1 MKGLFHFIG
10 KCFQAIWKLLSFTR
24 QLVLNL
30 FFLIFIGVIAFAFL
44 DSTPPSTEDKVVEPK
59 ALILDLSGP
68 IVEESKFRE
77 PLERITSDVLG
88 SQKSQEN
95 VLFDIVDTI
104 RFAAHDN
111 NVSGLVL
118 HLKEMN
124 ETSLTKLRYIAK
136 AINTFKAAGKPVYA
150 IGDYYNQSQYYLASY
165 ADKVFMAPDGTVLL
179 RGYGAYTLY
188 YKDLLEKLNV
198 STHVFRV
205 GTYKSAVEP
214 YLRND
219 MSDAAKESASA
230 WLTQLWD
237 AYLDDVATNRQIDP
251 KTLTMPMDQFIA
263 KLKSVNGDLS
273 QMTVELG
280 LVDKLATRQ
289 EVRKDLIE
297 QFGSNGY
304 DSFKQI
310 SYYDYLPQVQPTV
323 IPDAQDIAVVVASGA
338 IMDGTQRQGTVGGD
352 STASLLRQARGD
364 DKVKAV
370 VLRVDSPGGSAFAS
384 EVIRNEIDALKEAGK
399 PVVVSMSSVAASGGY
414 WISASADKIIAQP
427 TTITGSIG
435 IFGILTT
442 FEKGLEKMGIHSD
455 GISTSP
461 FNGVGITR
469 PLNDDVAQVMQLGI
483 EHGYHRF
490 IKLVS
495 DHRNLSLE
503 AVDKV
508 AQGRVWTGKDALKH
522 GLVDQLGDFDDAVQ
536 AAAQLANM
544 ESYNLYWVKEPLTPM
559 EQFLEELSMNLNASV
574 RTELF
579 SFAPEALQP
588 TINKV
593 ATDINTLN
601 NFNDPKGQY
610 LFCLNCSNL

>member
-10 KCFQAIWKLLSFTR
+10 KCFQAVWKLLSFTR
-24 QLVLNL
+24 QLALNL
-30 FFLIFIGVIAFAFL
+30 FFLAFVGFIAFTFL
-44 DSTPPSTEDKVVEPK
+44 SSDESSVETQQVEKK
-59 ALILDLSGP
+59 ALILDLAGP

-77 PLERITSDVLG
+77 PLERVTSDLLG

-104 RFAAHDN
+104 RFAATDD

-188 YKDLLEKLNV
+188 YKDLLENLNV

-219 MSDAAKESASA
+219 MSDAAKESTSV

-237 AYLDDVATNRQIDP
+237 AYLDDVTTNRQIDA

-263 KLKSVNGDLS
+263 KLKTLNGDLS
-273 QMTVELG
+273 QMTIELG

-289 EVRKDLIE
+289 EVRTDMIAE
-297 QFGSNGY
+297 FGSNGY
-304 DSFKQI
+304 DSFKQV
-310 SYYDYLPQVQPTV
+310 SYYDYRSQVRPTI
-323 IPDAQDIAVVVASGA
+323 IPDAQDIAIVVASGP

-352 STASLLRQARGD
+352 STAALLRQARGD

-384 EVIRNEIDALKEAGK
+384 EVIRNEVDALKEAGK
-399 PVVVSMSSVAASGGY
+399 PVVISMSSVAASGGY

-461 FNGVGITR
+461 FNGVGLTR

-495 DHRNLSLE
+495 DHRDMSLE
-503 AVDKV
+503 AVDKA
-508 AQGRVWTGKDALKH
+508 AQGRVWTGKDALEY

-544 ESYNLYWVKEPLTPM
+544 ELYNLYWVKEPLSPM
-559 EQFLEELSMNLNASV
+559 DQFLEELSMSFNANIK
-574 RTELF
+574 TALF
-579 SFAPEALQP
+579 SLAPEALQP
-588 TINKV
+588 TISKV
-593 ATDINTLN
+593 ATDINMLN

>member
-1 MKGLFHFIG
+1 MKGLFHFIS

-30 FFLIFIGVIAFAFL
+30 FFLAFIGVIAFTFL
-44 DSTPPSTEDKVVEPK
+44 STDDIQQDQTVEKK

-77 PLERITSDVLG
+77 PLERVTADLLG
-88 SQKSQEN
+88 SQRSQEN

-104 RFAAHDN
+104 RYAAKDD

-136 AINTFKAAGKPVYA
+136 AINTFKASGKPVYA

-165 ADKVFMAPDGTVLL
+165 ADKIFMAPDGAVLL

-219 MSDAAKESASA
+219 MSDAAKESTSA

-237 AYLDDVATNRQIDP
+237 AYLGDVSTNRQIDA

-263 KLKSVNGDLS
+263 KLTALNGDLS

-289 EVRKDLIE
+289 EVRKDLITE
-297 QFGSNGY
+297 FGSNGY

-310 SYYDYLPQVQPTV
+310 SYYDYLPQVHPSI
-323 IPDAQDIAVVVASGA
+323 IPDAKDIAVVVASGA

-352 STASLLRQARGD
+352 STAALLRQARD
-364 DKVKAV
+364 DDNVKAV

-384 EVIRNEIDALKEAGK
+384 EIIRNEVDALQEAGK
-399 PVVVSMSSVAASGGY
+399 PVVISMSSVAASGGY

-461 FNGVGITR
+461 FNGIGLTR
-469 PLNDDVAQVMQLGI
+469 PLDKDVAQVMQLGI
-483 EHGYHRF
+483 EHGYYRF

-495 DHRNLSLE
+495 DHRDMPLD
-503 AVDKV
+503 AVDNV
-508 AQGRVWTGKDALKH
+508 AQGRVWTGKDALEH

-536 AAAQLANM
+536 AAAELANM
-544 ESYNLYWVKEPLTPM
+544 DAYNLYWVKEPLTPM
-559 EQFLEELSMNLNASV
+559 EQFLEELSMSLNVSV
-574 RTELF
+574 KAELF
-579 SFAPEALQP
+579 SLAPEALQP
-588 TINKV
+588 AISKV
-593 ATDINTLN
+593 ATDINMLN

>member
-1 MKGLFHFIG
+1 MKGLFHFIS

-30 FFLIFIGVIAFAFL
+30 FFLAFIGVIAFTFL
-44 DSTPPSTEDKVVEPK
+44 STDDIQQDQTVEKK

-77 PLERITSDVLG
+77 PLERVTADLLG
-88 SQKSQEN
+88 SQRSQEN

-104 RFAAHDN
+104 RYAAKDD

-136 AINTFKAAGKPVYA
+136 AINTFKASGKPVYA

-165 ADKVFMAPDGTVLL
+165 ADKIFMAPDGAVLL

-219 MSDAAKESASA
+219 MSDAAKASTSA

-237 AYLDDVATNRQIDP
+237 AYLGDVSTNRQIDA

-263 KLKSVNGDLS
+263 KLTALNGDLS

-289 EVRKDLIE
+289 EVRKDLITE
-297 QFGSNGY
+297 FGSNGY

-310 SYYDYLPQVQPTV
+310 SYYDYLPQVHPSI
-323 IPDAQDIAVVVASGA
+323 IPDAKDIAVVVASGA

-352 STASLLRQARGD
+352 STAALLRQARD
-364 DKVKAV
+364 DDNVKAV

-384 EVIRNEIDALKEAGK
+384 EIIRNEVDALQEAGK
-399 PVVVSMSSVAASGGY
+399 PVVISMSSVAASGGY

-461 FNGVGITR
+461 FNGIGLTR
-469 PLNDDVAQVMQLGI
+469 PLDKDVAQVMQLGI
-483 EHGYHRF
+483 EHGYYRF

-495 DHRNLSLE
+495 DHRDMSLD
-503 AVDKV
+503 AVDNV
-508 AQGRVWTGKDALKH
+508 AQGRVWTGKDALEH
-522 GLVDQLGDFDDAVQ
+522 GLIDQLGDFDDAVQ
-536 AAAQLANM
+536 AAAELANM
-544 ESYNLYWVKEPLTPM
+544 DAYNLFWVKEPLTPM
-559 EQFLEELSMNLNASV
+559 EQFLEELSMSLNVSV
-574 RTELF
+574 KAELF
-579 SFAPEALQP
+579 SLAPEALQP
-588 TINKV
+588 AISKV
-593 ATDINTLN
+593 ATDINMLN

>member
-1 MKGLFHFIG
+1 MKGLFHFIS

-30 FFLIFIGVIAFAFL
+30 FFLAFIGVIAFTFL
-44 DSTPPSTEDKVVEPK
+44 STDDIQQDQTVEKK

-77 PLERITSDVLG
+77 PLERVTADLLG
-88 SQKSQEN
+88 SQRSQEN

-104 RFAAHDN
+104 RYAAKDD

-136 AINTFKAAGKPVYA
+136 AINTFKASGKPVYA

-165 ADKVFMAPDGTVLL
+165 ADKIFMAPDGAVLL

-219 MSDAAKESASA
+219 MSDAAKESTSA

-237 AYLDDVATNRQIDP
+237 AYLGDVSTNRQIDA

-263 KLKSVNGDLS
+263 KLTALNGDLS

-289 EVRKDLIE
+289 EVRKDLITE
-297 QFGSNGY
+297 FGSNGY

-310 SYYDYLPQVQPTV
+310 SYYDYLPQVHPSI
-323 IPDAQDIAVVVASGA
+323 IPDAKDIAVVVASGA

-352 STASLLRQARGD
+352 STAALLRQARD
-364 DKVKAV
+364 DDNVKAV

-384 EVIRNEIDALKEAGK
+384 EIIRNEVDALQEAGK
-399 PVVVSMSSVAASGGY
+399 PVVISMSSVAASGGY

-461 FNGVGITR
+461 FNGIGLTR
-469 PLNDDVAQVMQLGI
+469 PLDKDVAQVMQLGI
-483 EHGYHRF
+483 EHGYYRF

-495 DHRNLSLE
+495 DHRDMSLD
-503 AVDKV
+503 AVDNV
-508 AQGRVWTGKDALKH
+508 AQGRVWTGKDALEH
-522 GLVDQLGDFDDAVQ
+522 GLIDQLGDFDDAVQ
-536 AAAQLANM
+536 AAAELANM
-544 ESYNLYWVKEPLTPM
+544 DAYNLYWVKEPLTPM
-559 EQFLEELSMNLNASV
+559 EQFLEELSMSLNVSV
-574 RTELF
+574 KAELF
-579 SFAPEALQP
+579 SLAPEALQP
-588 TINKV
+588 AISKV
-593 ATDINTLN
+593 ATDINMLN

>member
-1 MKGLFHFIG
+1 MKGLFHFIS

-30 FFLIFIGVIAFAFL
+30 FFLAFIGVIAFTFL
-44 DSTPPSTEDKVVEPK
+44 STDDIQQDQTVEKK
-59 ALILDLSGP
+59 ALILNLSGP

-77 PLERITSDVLG
+77 PLERVTADLLG
-88 SQKSQEN
+88 SQRSQEN

-104 RFAAHDN
+104 RYAAKDD

-136 AINTFKAAGKPVYA
+136 AINTFKASGKPVYA

-165 ADKVFMAPDGTVLL
+165 ADKIFMAPDGAVLL

-219 MSDAAKESASA
+219 MSDAAKESTSA

-237 AYLDDVATNRQIDP
+237 AYLGDVSTNRQIDA
-251 KTLTMPMDQFIA
+251 KTLTMPMDHFIA
-263 KLKSVNGDLS
+263 KLTALNGDLS

-289 EVRKDLIE
+289 EVRKDLITE
-297 QFGSNGY
+297 FGSNGY

-310 SYYDYLPQVQPTV
+310 SYYDYLPQVHPSI
-323 IPDAQDIAVVVASGA
+323 IPDAKDIAVVVASGA

-352 STASLLRQARGD
+352 STAALLRQARD
-364 DKVKAV
+364 DDNVKAV

-384 EVIRNEIDALKEAGK
+384 EIIRNEVDALQEAGK
-399 PVVVSMSSVAASGGY
+399 PVVISMSSVAASGGY

-461 FNGVGITR
+461 FNGIGLTR
-469 PLNDDVAQVMQLGI
+469 PLDKDVAQVMQLGI
-483 EHGYHRF
+483 EHGYYRF

-495 DHRNLSLE
+495 DHRDMSLD
-503 AVDKV
+503 AVDNV
-508 AQGRVWTGKDALKH
+508 AQGRVWTGKDALEH

-536 AAAQLANM
+536 AAAELANM
-544 ESYNLYWVKEPLTPM
+544 DAYNLYWVKEPLTPM
-559 EQFLEELSMNLNASV
+559 EQFLEELSMSLNVSV
-574 RTELF
+574 KAELF
-579 SFAPEALQP
+579 SLAPEALQP
-588 TINKV
+588 AISKV
-593 ATDINTLN
+593 ATDINMLN

>member
-1 MKGLFHFIG
+1 MKGLFHFIS

-24 QLVLNL
+24 QLILNL
-30 FFLIFIGVIAFAFL
+30 FFLAFIGVIAFTFL
-44 DSTPPSTEDKVVEPK
+44 STDDIQQDQTVEKK

-77 PLERITSDVLG
+77 PLERVTADLLG
-88 SQKSQEN
+88 SQRSQEN

-104 RFAAHDN
+104 RYAAKDD

-136 AINTFKAAGKPVYA
+136 AINTFKASGKPVYA

-165 ADKVFMAPDGTVLL
+165 ADKIFMAPDGAVLL

-219 MSDAAKESASA
+219 MSDAAKESTSA

-237 AYLDDVATNRQIDP
+237 AYLGDVSTNRQIDA

-263 KLKSVNGDLS
+263 KLTALNGDLS

-289 EVRKDLIE
+289 EVRKDLITE
-297 QFGSNGY
+297 FGSNGY

-310 SYYDYLPQVQPTV
+310 SYYDYLPQVHPSI
-323 IPDAQDIAVVVASGA
+323 IPDAKDIAVVVASGA

-352 STASLLRQARGD
+352 STAALLRQARD
-364 DKVKAV
+364 DDNVKAV

-384 EVIRNEIDALKEAGK
+384 EIIRNEVDALQEAGK
-399 PVVVSMSSVAASGGY
+399 PVVISMSSVAASGGY

-461 FNGVGITR
+461 FNGIGLTR
-469 PLNDDVAQVMQLGI
+469 PLDKDVAQVMQLGI
-483 EHGYHRF
+483 EHGYYRF

-495 DHRNLSLE
+495 DHRDMSLD
-503 AVDKV
+503 AVDNV
-508 AQGRVWTGKDALKH
+508 AQGRVWTGKDALEH
-522 GLVDQLGDFDDAVQ
+522 GLIDQLGDFDDAVQ
-536 AAAQLANM
+536 AAAELANM
-544 ESYNLYWVKEPLTPM
+544 DAYNLYWVKEPLTPM
-559 EQFLEELSMNLNASV
+559 EQFLEELSMSLNVSV
-574 RTELF
+574 KAELF
-579 SFAPEALQP
+579 SLAPEALQP
-588 TINKV
+588 AISKV
-593 ATDINTLN
+593 ATDINMLN

-610 LFCLNCSNL
+610 LFCLNCNNL

>member
-1 MKGLFHFIG
+1 MKGLFHFIS

-30 FFLIFIGVIAFAFL
+30 FFLAFIGVIAFTFL
-44 DSTPPSTEDKVVEPK
+44 SSDDIQQDQTVEKK

-77 PLERITSDVLG
+77 PLERVTADLLG
-88 SQKSQEN
+88 SQRSQEN
-95 VLFDIVDTI
+95 VLFDIVNTI
-104 RFAAHDN
+104 RYAAKDD

-136 AINTFKAAGKPVYA
+136 AINTFKASGKPVYA

-165 ADKVFMAPDGTVLL
+165 ADKIFMAPDGAVLL

-219 MSDAAKESASA
+219 MSDAAKESTSA

-237 AYLDDVATNRQIDP
+237 AYLGDVSTNRQIDA

-263 KLKSVNGDLS
+263 KLTALNGDLS

-289 EVRKDLIE
+289 EVRKDLITE
-297 QFGSNGY
+297 FGSNGY

-310 SYYDYLPQVQPTV
+310 SYYDYLPQVHPSI
-323 IPDAQDIAVVVASGA
+323 IPDAKDIAVVVASGA

-352 STASLLRQARGD
+352 STAALLRQARD
-364 DKVKAV
+364 DDNVKAV

-384 EVIRNEIDALKEAGK
+384 EIIRNEVDALQEAGK
-399 PVVVSMSSVAASGGY
+399 PVVISMSSVAASGGY

-461 FNGVGITR
+461 FNGIGLTR
-469 PLNDDVAQVMQLGI
+469 PLDKDVAQVMQLGI
-483 EHGYHRF
+483 EHGYYRF

-495 DHRNLSLE
+495 DHRDMSLD
-503 AVDKV
+503 AVDNV
-508 AQGRVWTGKDALKH
+508 AQGRVWTGKDALEH
-522 GLVDQLGDFDDAVQ
+522 GLIDQLGDFDDAVQ
-536 AAAQLANM
+536 AAAELANM
-544 ESYNLYWVKEPLTPM
+544 DAYNLYWVKEPLTPM
-559 EQFLEELSMNLNASV
+559 EQFLEELSMSLNVSV
-574 RTELF
+574 KAELF
-579 SFAPEALQP
+579 SLAPEALQP
-588 TINKV
+588 AISKV
-593 ATDINTLN
+593 ATDINMLN

>member
-10 KCFQAIWKLLSFTR
+10 KCFQAVWKLLSFTR
-24 QLVLNL
+24 QLALNL
-30 FFLIFIGVIAFAFL
+30 FFLAFVGFITFTFL
-44 DSTPPSTEDKVVEPK
+44 SSDESSVETQQVEKK
-59 ALILDLSGP
+59 ALILDLAGP

-77 PLERITSDVLG
+77 PLERVTSDLLG

-104 RFAAHDN
+104 RFAATDD

-188 YKDLLEKLNV
+188 YKDLLENLNV

-219 MSDAAKESASA
+219 MSNAAKESTSV

-237 AYLDDVATNRQIDP
+237 AYLDDVTTNRQIDA

-263 KLKSVNGDLS
+263 KLKTLNGGLS
-273 QMTVELG
+273 QMTIELG

-289 EVRKDLIE
+289 EVRTDMIAE
-297 QFGSNGY
+297 FGSNGY
-304 DSFKQI
+304 DSFKQV
-310 SYYDYLPQVQPTV
+310 SYYDYRSQVRPTI
-323 IPDAQDIAVVVASGA
+323 IPDAQDIAIVVASGP

-352 STASLLRQARGD
+352 STAALLRQARGD

-384 EVIRNEIDALKEAGK
+384 EVIRNEVDALKEAGK
-399 PVVVSMSSVAASGGY
+399 PVVISMSSVAASGGY

-461 FNGVGITR
+461 FNGVGLTR

-495 DHRNLSLE
+495 DHRDMSIE

-508 AQGRVWTGKDALKH
+508 AQGRVWTGKDALEY

-544 ESYNLYWVKEPLTPM
+544 ESYNLYWVKEPLSPM
-559 EQFLEELSMNLNASV
+559 DQFLEELSMSFNANIK
-574 RTELF
+574 TALF
-579 SFAPEALQP
+579 SLAPEALQP
-588 TINKV
+588 TISKV
-593 ATDINTLN
+593 ATDINMLN

>member
-1 MKGLFHFIG
+1 MKGLFHFIS

-30 FFLIFIGVIAFAFL
+30 FFLAFIGVIAFTFL
-44 DSTPPSTEDKVVEPK
+44 STDDIQQDQTVEKK

-77 PLERITSDVLG
+77 PLERVTADLLG
-88 SQKSQEN
+88 SQRSQEN

-104 RFAAHDN
+104 RYAAKDD

-136 AINTFKAAGKPVYA
+136 AINTFKASGKPVYA

-165 ADKVFMAPDGTVLL
+165 ADKIFMAPDGAVLL

-219 MSDAAKESASA
+219 MSDAAKESTSA

-237 AYLDDVATNRQIDP
+237 AYLGDVSTNRQIDA

-263 KLKSVNGDLS
+263 KLTALNGDLS

-289 EVRKDLIE
+289 EVRKDLITE
-297 QFGSNGY
+297 FGPNGY

-310 SYYDYLPQVQPTV
+310 SYYDYLPQVHPSI
-323 IPDAQDIAVVVASGA
+323 IPDAKDIAVVVASGA

-352 STASLLRQARGD
+352 STAALLRQARD
-364 DKVKAV
+364 DDNVKAV

-384 EVIRNEIDALKEAGK
+384 EIIRNEVDALQEAGK
-399 PVVVSMSSVAASGGY
+399 PVVISMSSVAASGGY

-461 FNGVGITR
+461 FNGIGLTR
-469 PLNDDVAQVMQLGI
+469 PLDKDVAQVMQLGI
-483 EHGYHRF
+483 EHGYYRF

-495 DHRNLSLE
+495 DHRDMSLD
-503 AVDKV
+503 AVDNV
-508 AQGRVWTGKDALKH
+508 AQGRVWTGKDALEH
-522 GLVDQLGDFDDAVQ
+522 GLIDQLGDFDDAVQ
-536 AAAQLANM
+536 AAAELANM
-544 ESYNLYWVKEPLTPM
+544 DAYNLYWVKEPLTPM
-559 EQFLEELSMNLNASV
+559 EQFLEELSMSLNVSV
-574 RTELF
+574 KAELF
-579 SFAPEALQP
+579 SLAPEALQP
-588 TINKV
+588 AISKV
-593 ATDINTLN
+593 ATDINMLN

>member
-1 MKGLFHFIG
+1 MKGLFHFIS

-30 FFLIFIGVIAFAFL
+30 FFLAFIGVIAFTFL
-44 DSTPPSTEDKVVEPK
+44 STDDTQQDQTVEKK

-77 PLERITSDVLG
+77 PLERVTADLLG
-88 SQKSQEN
+88 SQRSQEN

-104 RFAAHDN
+104 RYAAKDD

-136 AINTFKAAGKPVYA
+136 AINTFKASGKPVYA

-165 ADKVFMAPDGTVLL
+165 ADKIFMAPDGAVLL

-219 MSDAAKESASA
+219 MSDAAKESTSA

-237 AYLDDVATNRQIDP
+237 AYLGDVSTNRQIDA

-263 KLKSVNGDLS
+263 KLTALNGDLS

-289 EVRKDLIE
+289 EVRKDLITE
-297 QFGSNGY
+297 FGSNGY

-310 SYYDYLPQVQPTV
+310 SYYDYLPQVHPSI
-323 IPDAQDIAVVVASGA
+323 IPDAKDIAVVVASGA

-352 STASLLRQARGD
+352 STAALLRQARD
-364 DKVKAV
+364 DDNVKAV

-384 EVIRNEIDALKEAGK
+384 EIIRNEVDALQEAGK
-399 PVVVSMSSVAASGGY
+399 PVVISMSSVAASGGY

-461 FNGVGITR
+461 FNGIGLTR
-469 PLNDDVAQVMQLGI
+469 PLDKDVAQVMQLGI
-483 EHGYHRF
+483 EHGYYRF

-495 DHRNLSLE
+495 DHRDMSLD
-503 AVDKV
+503 AVDNV
-508 AQGRVWTGKDALKH
+508 AQGRVWTGKDALEH
-522 GLVDQLGDFDDAVQ
+522 GLIDQLGDFDDAVQ
-536 AAAQLANM
+536 AAAELAKM
-544 ESYNLYWVKEPLTPM
+544 DAYNLYWVKEPLTPM
-559 EQFLEELSMNLNASV
+559 EQFLEELSMSLNVSV
-574 RTELF
+574 KAELF
-579 SFAPEALQP
+579 SLAPEALQP
-588 TINKV
+588 AISKV
-593 ATDINTLN
+593 ATDINMLN

>member
-1 MKGLFHFIG
+1 MKGLFHFIA
-10 KCFQAIWKLLSFTR
+10 KCFQAVWKLLSFTR

-30 FFLIFIGVIAFAFL
+30 FFLGLIGLIAFTFL
-44 DSTPPSTEDKVVEPK
+44 SNDEHNIETQQIEKK
-59 ALILDLSGP
+59 ALILDLAGP

-77 PLERITSDVLG
+77 PLERVTSDLLG

-104 RFAAHDN
+104 RFAAHDD

-188 YKDLLEKLNV
+188 YKELLEKLNV

-219 MSDAAKESASA
+219 MSDAAKESTSV
-230 WLTQLWD
+230 WLNQLWD
-237 AYLDDVATNRQIDP
+237 AYLDDVSTNRQIDA

-263 KLKSVNGDLS
+263 KLKTLNGDLS

-289 EVRKDLIE
+289 EVRKDMIAK
-297 QFGSNGY
+297 FGSNGY

-310 SYYDYLPQVQPTV
+310 SYYDYRSSVRPTI
-323 IPDAQDIAVVVASGA
+323 IPDAQDIAIVVASGP

-352 STASLLRQARGD
+352 STAALLRQARGD

-384 EVIRNEIDALKEAGK
+384 EVIRNEVDALKEAGK
-399 PVVVSMSSVAASGGY
+399 PVVISMSSVAASGGY

-442 FEKGLEKMGIHSD
+442 FEKGLDKMGIHND

-461 FNGVGITR
+461 FNGVGLTR
-469 PLNDDVAQVMQLGI
+469 PLSDDVAQVMQLGI

-495 DHRNLSLE
+495 DHRDMSLE

-508 AQGRVWTGKDALKH
+508 AQGRVWTGKDALKY

-544 ESYNLYWVKEPLTPM
+544 ESYNLYWVKEPLSPM
-559 EQFLEELSMNLNASV
+559 ELFLEELSMSFSANIK
-574 RTELF
+574 TELF
-579 SFAPEALQP
+579 SLAPEALQP
-588 TINKV
+588 TISKV
-593 ATDINTLN
+593 VTDVNTLN

>member
-10 KCFQAIWKLLSFTR
+10 KCFQAVWKLLSFTR
-24 QLVLNL
+24 QLALNL
-30 FFLIFIGVIAFAFL
+30 FFLAFVGFIAFTFL
-44 DSTPPSTEDKVVEPK
+44 SSDESSVETQQVEKK
-59 ALILDLSGP
+59 ALILDLAGP

-77 PLERITSDVLG
+77 PLERVTSDLLG

-104 RFAAHDN
+104 RFAATDD

-188 YKDLLEKLNV
+188 YKDLLENLNV

-219 MSDAAKESASA
+219 MSNAAKESTSV

-237 AYLDDVATNRQIDP
+237 AYLDDVTTNRQIDA

-263 KLKSVNGDLS
+263 KLKTLNGDLS
-273 QMTVELG
+273 QMTIELG

-289 EVRKDLIE
+289 EVRTDMIAE
-297 QFGSNGY
+297 FGSNGY
-304 DSFKQI
+304 DSFKQV
-310 SYYDYLPQVQPTV
+310 SYYDYRSQVRPTI
-323 IPDAQDIAVVVASGA
+323 IPDAQDIAIVVASGP

-352 STASLLRQARGD
+352 STAALLRQARGD

-384 EVIRNEIDALKEAGK
+384 EVIRNEVDALKESGK
-399 PVVVSMSSVAASGGY
+399 PVVISMSSVAASGGY

-461 FNGVGITR
+461 FNGVGLTR

-495 DHRNLSLE
+495 DHRDMSLE

-508 AQGRVWTGKDALKH
+508 AQGRVWTGKDALEY

-544 ESYNLYWVKEPLTPM
+544 ELYNLYWVKEPLSPM
-559 EQFLEELSMNLNASV
+559 DQFLEELSMSFNANIK
-574 RTELF
+574 TALF
-579 SFAPEALQP
+579 SLAPEALQP
-588 TINKV
+588 TISKV
-593 ATDINTLN
+593 ATDINMLS

>member
-1 MKGLFHFIG
+1 MKGLFHFIA

-30 FFLIFIGVIAFAFL
+30 FFLIFIGFIAFTFL
-44 DSTPPSTEDKVVEPK
+44 SSDESNIETQQVEKK
-59 ALILDLSGP
+59 ALILDLAGP

-77 PLERITSDVLG
+77 PLERVTSDLLG

-104 RFAAHDN
+104 RFAANDD

-165 ADKVFMAPDGTVLL
+165 ADKVFIAPDGTVLL
-179 RGYGAYTLY
+179 RGYGTYTLY

-237 AYLDDVATNRQIDP
+237 AYLDDVATNRQIDA

-263 KLKSVNGDLS
+263 KLKTLNGDLS
-273 QMTVELG
+273 QMTIELG

-289 EVRKDLIE
+289 EVRKDMIAE
-297 QFGSNGY
+297 FGSNGY

-310 SYYDYLPQVQPTV
+310 SYYDYRSQVRPTIV
-323 IPDAQDIAVVVASGA
+323 PDAQDIAIVVASGP

-352 STASLLRQARGD
+352 STAALLRQARGD

-384 EVIRNEIDALKEAGK
+384 EVIRNEVDALKEAGK
-399 PVVVSMSSVAASGGY
+399 PVVISMSSIAASGGY

-442 FEKGLEKMGIHSD
+442 FEKGLEKMGIHND

-461 FNGVGITR
+461 FNGVGLTR

-490 IKLVS
+490 IKLVG
-495 DHRNLSLE
+495 DHRNMSLE
-503 AVDKV
+503 AVDNV

-544 ESYNLYWVKEPLTPM
+544 ESYNLYWVKEPLSPM
-559 EQFLEELSMNLNASV
+559 EQFLEELSMSFNANIK
-574 RTELF
+574 TELF
-579 SFAPEALQP
+579 SLAPEALQP
-588 TINKV
+588 TISKV
-593 ATDINTLN
+593 ATDINMLN

>member
-1 MKGLFHFIG
+1 MKGLFHFIA
-10 KCFQAIWKLLSFTR
+10 KCFQAVWKLLSFTR

-30 FFLIFIGVIAFAFL
+30 FFLGLIGLIAFTFL
-44 DSTPPSTEDKVVEPK
+44 SNDEHNIETQQIEKK
-59 ALILDLSGP
+59 ALILDLAGP

-77 PLERITSDVLG
+77 PLERVTSDLLG

-104 RFAAHDN
+104 RFAAHDD

-188 YKDLLEKLNV
+188 YKELLEKLNV

-219 MSDAAKESASA
+219 MSDAAKESTSA

-237 AYLDDVATNRQIDP
+237 AYLGDVSTNRQIDA

-263 KLKSVNGDLS
+263 KLTALNGDLS

-289 EVRKDLIE
+289 EVRKDLITE
-297 QFGSNGY
+297 FGSNGY

-310 SYYDYLPQVQPTV
+310 SYYDYLPQVHPSI
-323 IPDAQDIAVVVASGA
+323 IPDAKDIAVVVASGA

-352 STASLLRQARGD
+352 STAALLRQARD
-364 DKVKAV
+364 DDNVKAV

-384 EVIRNEIDALKEAGK
+384 EIIRLTPPD
-399 PVVVSMSSVAASGGY
+399 
-414 WISASADKIIAQP
+414 II
-427 TTITGSIG
+427 
-435 IFGILTT
+435 
-442 FEKGLEKMGIHSD
+442 
-455 GISTSP
+455 
-461 FNGVGITR
+461 
-469 PLNDDVAQVMQLGI
+469 
-483 EHGYHRF
+483 YHR
-490 IKLVS
+490 VS
-495 DHRNLSLE
+495 ATARRPTLLSPMWCEPRWLGLTNVGM
-503 AVDKV
+503 ALNKDG
-508 AQGRVWTGKDALKH
+508 AQGSL
-522 GLVDQLGDFDDAVQ
+522 
-536 AAAQLANM
+536 
-544 ESYNLYWVKEPLTPM
+544 
-559 EQFLEELSMNLNASV
+559 
-574 RTELF
+574 
-579 SFAPEALQP
+579 
-588 TINKV
+588 
-593 ATDINTLN
+593 INTPFKYTIPVL
-601 NFNDPKGQY
+601 KK
-610 LFCLNCSNL
+610 

>member
-1 MKGLFHFIG
+1 MKGLFHFIS

-30 FFLIFIGVIAFAFL
+30 FFLAFIGVIAFTFL
-44 DSTPPSTEDKVVEPK
+44 STDDIQQDQTVEKK

-77 PLERITSDVLG
+77 PLERVTADLLG
-88 SQKSQEN
+88 SQRSQEN

-104 RFAAHDN
+104 RYAAKDD

-136 AINTFKAAGKPVYA
+136 AINTFKASGKPVYA

-165 ADKVFMAPDGTVLL
+165 ADKIFMAPDGAVLL

-219 MSDAAKESASA
+219 MSDAAKESTSA

-237 AYLDDVATNRQIDP
+237 AYLGDVSTNRQIDA

-263 KLKSVNGDLS
+263 KLTALNGDLS

-289 EVRKDLIE
+289 EVRKDLITE
-297 QFGSNGY
+297 FGSNGY

-310 SYYDYLPQVQPTV
+310 SYYDYLPQVHPSI
-323 IPDAQDIAVVVASGA
+323 IPDAKDIAVVVASGA

-352 STASLLRQARGD
+352 STAALLRQARD
-364 DKVKAV
+364 DDNVKAV

-384 EVIRNEIDALKEAGK
+384 EIIRNEVDALQEAGK
-399 PVVVSMSSVAASGGY
+399 PVVISMSSVAASGGY

-461 FNGVGITR
+461 FNGIGLTR
-469 PLNDDVAQVMQLGI
+469 PLDKDVAQVMQLGI
-483 EHGYHRF
+483 EHGYYRF

-495 DHRNLSLE
+495 DHRDMSLD
-503 AVDKV
+503 AVDNV
-508 AQGRVWTGKDALKH
+508 AQGRVWTGKDALEH
-522 GLVDQLGDFDDAVQ
+522 GLIDQLGDFDDAVQ
-536 AAAQLANM
+536 AAAELANM
-544 ESYNLYWVKEPLTPM
+544 DAYNLYWVKEPLTPM
-559 EQFLEELSMNLNASV
+559 EQFLEELSMSLNVSV
-574 RTELF
+574 KAELF
-579 SFAPEALQP
+579 SLAPEALQP
-588 TINKV
+588 AISKV
-593 ATDINTLN
+593 ATDINMLN

-610 LFCLNCSNL
+610 LFCLNCNNL